1 MLSPPHRCL
10 QNRAR
15 LSSAG
20 PKANVAPNAFTTL
33 PLLSKSRGNAKEMR
47 RALPCRLRDNF
58 GFRKMS
64 ESAIE
69 NHKSSKARNSEATQ
83 MIAGCESAGPARP
96 QPGGA
101 AMCISHPAV
110 APKTA
115 RLCRII
121 LSLLEVK
128 VPQST
133 AFLKGP
139 RTKLRLWSWLIGC
152 SFDLLSAPRSNIPRK
167 HKFQSICIP
176 GQGRCGQQPAQI
188 DW

>member
-96 QPGGA
+96 QPGGQ
-101 AMCISHPAV
+101 
-110 APKTA
+110 
-115 RLCRII
+115 LCASAIQQWLQKRQGFAG
-121 LSLLEVK
+121 SYSVC
-128 VPQST
+128 S
-133 AFLKGP
+133 
-139 RTKLRLWSWLIGC
+139 KLR
-152 SFDLLSAPRSNIPRK
+152 RRK
-167 HKFQSICIP
+167 ALHFSKAR
-176 GQGRCGQQPAQI
+176 GRNCACGAG
-188 DW
+188 